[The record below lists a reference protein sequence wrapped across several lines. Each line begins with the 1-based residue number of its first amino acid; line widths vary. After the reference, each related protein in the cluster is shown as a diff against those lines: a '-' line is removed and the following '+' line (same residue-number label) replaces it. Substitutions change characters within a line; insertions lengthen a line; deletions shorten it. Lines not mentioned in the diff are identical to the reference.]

1 MTWQRYKPVLSACQ
15 AAAVELMGGSTLRCQ
30 CNMSDTRGQHQAAD
44 RPQRSP
50 VIRLSVA
57 AGSSHPSCTLASF
70 FFFFFFP
77 LPHFIFDTSTK
88 SGGVIIR
95 REATI
100 LYSARK
106 EKKKK
111 QQTKKKDKVP
121 PSSLKITAGSSN
133 RKLVRF
139 TSLQLT
145 DASVDTRSASS
156 LLDNPRQQRSSSSA
170 ASPRRFALN
179 SEGVV
184 LGKLIF

>member
-1 MTWQRYKPVLSACQ
+1 MAALQTCSVSLS
-15 AAAVELMGGSTLRCQ
+15 
-30 CNMSDTRGQHQAAD
+30 
-44 RPQRSP
+44 
-50 VIRLSVA
+50 
-57 AGSSHPSCTLASF
+57 GSSCGADGRQHPAVSVQHVRHPGAAPGCRPSPALPGDPSECGSWFITSELHFSV

-106 EKKKK
+106 KKKK
-111 QQTKKKDKVP
+111 KKNKQKKKDKVP